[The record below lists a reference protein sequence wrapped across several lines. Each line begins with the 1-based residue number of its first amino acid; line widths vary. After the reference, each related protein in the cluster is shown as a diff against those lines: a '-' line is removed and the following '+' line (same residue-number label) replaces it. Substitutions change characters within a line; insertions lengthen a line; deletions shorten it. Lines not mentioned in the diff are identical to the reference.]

1 MKAVCVN
8 SNPQSR
14 SLVERKQVYCRKN
27 YKLVF
32 ISALEEKMTVCHIQ
46 IAFAPTYYKNNG
58 MSCGG
63 SLQIKKNNKQD
74 FIDIYV
80 N

>member
-1 MKAVCVN
+1 
-8 SNPQSR
+8 
-14 SLVERKQVYCRKN
+14 
-27 YKLVF
+27 
-32 ISALEEKMTVCHIQ
+32 MTVFHIQ
-46 IAFAPTYYKNNG
+46 IAFAPNYYKNNG
-58 MSCGG
+58 VSCGG